1 VGPEV
6 VEFLALEQRS
16 RSVTTAR
23 RWVRQ
28 ACRRRGVGDDA
39 RDAAELVAA
48 ELVAN
53 AVKHGRG
60 PIVVAVDG
68 PAACPPGATGA
79 GAPAG
84 VLAVS
89 VTDTGRDRPR
99 PRTAADDEV
108 SGRGLALVEV
118 LAQSWGVM
126 ERRDPGGRGPR
137 PGEWPGKTTWALLA
151 SGPGAGR

>member
-1 VGPEV
+1 M

-68 PAACPPGATGA
+68 PAAGPPGATGT
-79 GAPAG
+79 GPG

-99 PRTAADDEV
+99 PRAAADDEV

-118 LAQSWGVM
+118 LAQSWGVTA
-126 ERRDPGGRGPR
+126 RRGPGG
-137 PGEWPGKTTWALLA
+137 GEPWPGKTTWALLA
-151 SGPGAGR
+151 SGPGTGR